1 MPDAWPMV
9 EAMHRFLRAPVGGG
23 SQRRILSDHPELLN
37 FGIEYIDEIAGKNL
51 ALCYPGL
58 TRSDA
63 QAKLKAQR
71 TLLVRCGQIGVARA
85 FSEIDARRGGTP
97 SPRQLHS
104 RAQQTDRRSCASAFF
119 LTALALA
126 IAIAAG
132 ILIYNHVTKKPP
144 KIPAVDMP
152 QITNVTT
159 YRKGPL
165 VYFRLHYRDPHHH
178 AEGFGFVGANGSG
191 WAEENHPFT
200 NPSYGIPGPGSI
212 DYPFNLGCGTANQ
225 GESDVEAWIY
235 DTSGDRSRS
244 VVIHLACGQ

>member
-23 SQRRILSDHPELLN
+23 SQRRILSEHPELLN
-37 FGIEYIDEIAGKNL
+37 FGIEYIDEIAGNNL
-51 ALCYPGL
+51 ALCYPDL

-71 TLLVRCGQIGVARA
+71 TLLVRCRQIGVARA
-85 FSEIDARRGGTP
+85 LSEIDARRGSTP

-104 RAQQTDRRSCASAFF
+104 QPQQTDRGCANAFF

-126 IAIAAG
+126 IATIAG
-132 ILIYNHVTKKPP
+132 ILIYNHVTTKPP
-144 KIPAVDMP
+144 KIPAADIP

-165 VYFRLHYRDPHHH
+165 VYFRLRYRDPH
-178 AEGFGFVGANGSG
+178 
-191 WAEENHPFT
+191 
-200 NPSYGIPGPGSI
+200 
-212 DYPFNLGCGTANQ
+212 
-225 GESDVEAWIY
+225 
-235 DTSGDRSRS
+235 
-244 VVIHLACGQ
+244 